1 LRIALALTFT
11 FIMCGFARADIV
23 IGVAGPMTGQYQSFG
38 EQMLRGVQSAID
50 EINAHG
56 GISGEYLKLDQGD
69 DGCDARKTEETAHKF
84 VTDGASVII
93 GHFCS
98 NAALI
103 GAKIYEAAGI
113 PMIAPSASLPSLAE
127 GAGWNVIRLASRD
140 DHQGDFAAARINRDY
155 ANGQVGLLDDGS
167 ASAKALVA
175 RLTATLAKPPAL
187 TISFKPDQS
196 DFSGLVK
203 EVQAKNIDI
212 IYFAANAGDAG
223 RIAAA
228 LTQGGVSAQFFG
240 PDTIL
245 ADEYGAKAGMASEG
259 AMASFSTD
267 PQSHHRAKAMVEALK
282 IAGTNA
288 DGATLPSYAALQL
301 YATAAVQVGAKNG
314 HAIADWLRS
323 GTSIETVL
331 GDLKFDKNGEVQPP
345 RFTWYRWSN
354 GSYSA
359 ETLKK

>member
-1 LRIALALTFT
+1 MRFALAILTWGL
-11 FIMCGFARADIV
+11 CASLAQADIV

-113 PMIAPSASLPSLAE
+113 PMIAPSASLPSLAD

-140 DHQGDFAAARINRDY
+140 DQQGNFAAVRINHDY
-155 ANGQVGLLDDGS
+155 PNGQVGLLDDGS
-167 ASAKALVA
+167 APAKALVA
-175 RLTATLAKPPAL
+175 RLTATLAKSPAL
-187 TISFKPDQS
+187 AITFKPDQS
-196 DFSGLVK
+196 DFSALVK
-203 EVQAKNIDI
+203 EMQSKNIVV
-212 IYFAANAGDAG
+212 IYLAASAGDSG
-223 RIAAA
+223 RFAAA
-228 LTQGGVSAQFFG
+228 LAQGGVSVQLFG

-245 ADEYGAKAGMASEG
+245 ADEYGAKAGVASEG
-259 AMASFSTD
+259 TMASFSTD
-267 PQSHHRAKAMVEALK
+267 PQSHHRAKMVIDVLK
-282 IAGTNA
+282 ITGINKRGRCLVCDRQRMTANYHA
-288 DGATLPSYAALQL
+288 KPEVAARDKLRDM
-301 YATAAVQVGAKNG
+301 YT
-314 HAIADWLRS
+314 HAYIW
-323 GTSIETVL
+323 
-331 GDLKFDKNGEVQPP
+331 QP
-345 RFTWYRWSN
+345 
-354 GSYSA
+354 
-359 ETLKK
+359 EK